1 MILCYQLFSLY
12 EAIAIIALAENVNT
26 CIGLKNIP
34 IKQTIAD
41 SVNADTTNN
50 CHTDTNSILFI
61 TLLFLLFVPSG
72 ESDSQPHAFSEGFLI
87 NSDSPLRNYLPEL
100 WHNYQIYANPN
111 ILRTLHKCRKNR
123 GLASSPR

>member
-61 TLLFLLFVPSG
+61 TLLFLLLLVPSG
-72 ESDSQPHAFSEGFLI
+72 ESDSRPLAFSEGFL
-87 NSDSPLRNYLPEL
+87 NFVASNKKVNNYE
-100 WHNYQIYANPN
+100 
-111 ILRTLHKCRKNR
+111 
-123 GLASSPR
+123 